1 MAKAKYEKSFFIKM
15 NMQNPPKPHSMNWYV
30 RNEREDSIPE
40 FTVCGYEFTQERKDD
55 SFGIAEGFSPE
66 LNFRRAFLPEEGH
79 YWLSR
84 DFSGQELRLMAN
96 LSNEKTWIDA
106 FLNDE
111 DIHKATAVAIWGE
124 ENYSKEMRKKAKE
137 INFGLIYGTGAD
149 SLAGRLKVTKEEA
162 QEYIDAFFEKLPNIK
177 RFMDTC
183 ERHAQKDGEIQN
195 PYGRKRRLKSYI
207 RPDGSLM
214 NSGKRKSY
222 NFPIQSM
229 GAEITKLALI
239 KVYQKLINDEEYK
252 GHVFFL
258 NTIHDEI
265 NLSVDKGIIE
275 EVALKMGQL
284 MEHRI
289 PRKPVPII
297 TGLEIGN
304 SMGLTWEFEQDA
316 ETLAL
321 TPVYEPLGGSDDI

>member
-1 MAKAKYEKSFFIKM
+1 LAKKKYEKSFFIKM
-15 NMQNPPKPHSMNWYV
+15 NMQNPPKPESMNWYV
-30 RNEREDSIPE
+30 RKKVEDSNPE
-40 FTVCGYEFTQERKDD
+40 FTVCNYEFTKEKTED
-55 SFGIAEGFSPE
+55 SLGTAEGFSPE

-111 DIHKATAVAIWGE
+111 DIHKATAVALWGNE
-124 ENYSKEMRKKAKE
+124 DYSKDSRKKAKE
-137 INFGLIYGTGAD
+137 INFGLIYGTGPD
-149 SLAGRLKVTKEEA
+149 SLAERLKISKEEA
-162 QEYIDAFFEKLPNIK
+162 RQYIEAFFEKLPGIK
-177 RFMDTC
+177 RFMDSC
-183 ERHAQKDGEIQN
+183 ERHAQQSGEIQN
-195 PYGRKRRLKSYI
+195 PYGRKRRLKNYI
-207 RPDGSLM
+207 REDGSLM

-229 GAEITKLALI
+229 GAEVTKIALI
-239 KVYQKLINDEEYK
+239 KIYNEIINNEKYAGSVY
-252 GHVFFL
+252 FL

-265 NLSVDKGIIE
+265 NLSVKKEIIE
-275 EVALKMGQL
+275 EVAYKMGQL

-289 PRKPVPII
+289 PNRPVPII

-304 SMGLTWEFEQDA
+304 SMGLTWKFNQDPD
-316 ETLAL
+316 TLEL
-321 TPVYEPLGGSDDI
+321 TPEYEPL

>member
-30 RNEREDSIPE
+30 RNADDDSNPE
-40 FTVCGYEFTQERKDD
+40 FTVCGYEFTQEIKDD

-106 FLNDE
+106 FLNNE
-111 DIHKATAVAIWGE
+111 DIHKATAVAIWGKE
-124 ENYSKEMRKKAKE
+124 KYNKEMRKKAKE
-137 INFGLIYGTGAD
+137 INFGLIYGTGPD
-149 SLAGRLKVTKEEA
+149 SLANRLNVTKKEA
-162 QEYIDAFFEKLPNIK
+162 QEYIDAFFKNLPGIK

-183 ERHAQKDGEIQN
+183 ERQAQKDGEIQN
-195 PYGRKRRLKSYI
+195 PYGRKRRLQSYI

-239 KVYQKLINDEEYK
+239 KVYRKLINDEEYK
-252 GHVFFL
+252 GRVFFL

-265 NLSVDKGIIE
+265 NLSVDKDIIE

-289 PRKPVPII
+289 PGKPVPII

-304 SMGLTWEFEQDA
+304 SMGLTWEFEQCA
-316 ETLAL
+316 ETLEL
-321 TPVYEPLGGSDDI
+321 RPTYKQLGGSDDI